1 MWGESCKD
9 GTVRLPVLAFSSVA
23 AAALLMVAVSLAP
36 EMARWGVPAV
46 LSVLLLIFAWGW
58 PRLLGAPARRSLSA
72 TIAVPAVAAVWTV
85 ALLDQRWNFSNET
98 VLGDRPDLWLAPV
111 AAATALGTMIGFVV
125 QVLRGQGRPFRLEST
140 ASTVTGVAIGT
151 SAAAWALL
159 IRTQTEAVTAWFET
173 GADLGALT
181 PLGGASEIPVLAVS
195 LLAGTVA
202 ASLIGLIPT
211 TLPVRVF
218 VMVVVAAALPLGLYS
233 GLNQGEIPFVA
244 ALAVAGVL
252 SGALVG
258 LIRAAV
264 EQEQDVQAITL
275 LDDAVT
281 ADPDAAA
288 NATGARRGE
297 LIAGLSLGAA
307 PVLVSGMVLYFTL
320 WVVPP
325 LG

>member
-1 MWGESCKD
+1 
-9 GTVRLPVLAFSSVA
+9 
-23 AAALLMVAVSLAP
+23 
-36 EMARWGVPAV
+36 MARWAVPSV
-46 LSVLLLIFAWGW
+46 LTGLLLIFAWGW

-72 TIAVPAVAAVWTV
+72 TIAVPAVVVVWAVT
-85 ALLDQRWNFSNET
+85 LLDDQWNFSNET
-98 VLGDRPDLWLAPV
+98 MLGDRPDLWLAPV
-111 AAATALGTMIGFVV
+111 AAATALGTIAGFVV

-181 PLGGASEIPVLAVS
+181 PVGVSEIPVLTLS
-195 LLAGTVA
+195 LLAGIVA
-202 ASLIGLIPT
+202 ASLIGVLPT
-211 TLPVRVF
+211 TLLVRVF

-233 GLNQGEIPFVA
+233 GLNQGEIPFVV

-275 LDDAVT
+275 IDDAALESEGGESV
-281 ADPDAAA
+281 
-288 NATGARRGE
+288 ARRGE

>member
-1 MWGESCKD
+1 M
-9 GTVRLPVLAFSSVA
+9 RLPALAFSSVA
-23 AAALLMVAVSLAP
+23 AAVLLMVAASIPPV
-36 EMARWGVPAV
+36 MARWAVPAV
-46 LSVLLLIFAWGW
+46 LTGLLLIFAWGW
-58 PRLLGAPARRSLSA
+58 PRLLGAPSRRSLSA
-72 TIAVPAVAAVWTV
+72 TIAVPAVVVVWAVT
-85 ALLDQRWNFSNET
+85 LLEDRWNFSNE
-98 VLGDRPDLWLAPV
+98 VMLGDRPDLWLAPV
-111 AAATALGTMIGFVV
+111 AAATALGTMVGFVV

-151 SAAAWALL
+151 SASAWALL
-159 IRTQTEAVTAWFET
+159 IRTQTDAVTAWFET

-181 PLGGASEIPVLAVS
+181 PTGGVSEIPVLTVS

-202 ASLIGLIPT
+202 AALIGLLPT

-218 VMVVVAAALPLGLYS
+218 VMVVVAGALPLGVYS
-233 GLNQGEIPFVA
+233 GLNQGEIHYVA
-244 ALAVAGVL
+244 TLAVAGVL

-264 EQEQDVQAITL
+264 EQEQDMQAMTL
-275 LDDAVT
+275 IDDASTLVT
-281 ADPDAAA
+281 DEPLTAEAAS
-288 NATGARRGE
+288 GARRGE
-297 LIAGLSLGAA
+297 LIATLSLGAA